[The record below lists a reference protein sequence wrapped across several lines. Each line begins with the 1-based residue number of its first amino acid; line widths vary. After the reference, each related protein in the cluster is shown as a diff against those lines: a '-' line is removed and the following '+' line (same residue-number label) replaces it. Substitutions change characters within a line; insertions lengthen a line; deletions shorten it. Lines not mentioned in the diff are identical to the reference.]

1 MKATVYV
8 FVTNDGQFYG
18 NRDSARIPIGA
29 RSGSLYD
36 DFNKAMLFTS
46 EEYAIEYRGK
56 ITNTTISNRM
66 KLMPLEVEFTKAEMF
81 KAILTGR

>member
-1 MKATVYV
+1 MKSTVYV
-8 FVTNDGQFYG
+8 FVTSDGQYYG

-46 EEYAIEYRGK
+46 AEYAIEYRSK
-56 ITNTTISNRM
+56 IANITISDKM
-66 KLMPLEVEFTKAEMF
+66 KLMPIQVEFTKCDVF
-81 KAILTGR
+81 KAVLTGT